1 MGNDCC
7 SSKKNNKAFEGENDL
22 NDTDFTQGGDDQD
35 NEPVI
40 KGSDLS
46 INRNGLIGATS
57 QQNLFDGD
65 EIFDEY
71 VDQTL
76 PEVSDEFR
84 EVGGLL
90 KFDYFLMVYKS
101 SMIWNRVKFAPK
113 KAELVNLRRQALK

>member
-1 MGNDCC
+1 MGNMCC
-7 SSKKNNKAFEGENDL
+7 QSKKGKTFEGENDL
-22 NDTDFTQGGDDQD
+22 NDKEYTQTGTDD
-35 NEPVI
+35 EPVI
-40 KGSDLS
+40 KAEGADLS
-46 INRNGLIGATS
+46 VSRNGLTS

-71 VDQTL
+71 IDQTL

-84 EVGGLL
+84 ELGGLL

-113 KAELVNLRRQALK
+113 KTELVTLRRTALK

>member
-1 MGNDCC
+1 MGNNCC
-7 SSKKNNKAFEGENDL
+7 GSKKNKAFEGENDL
-22 NDTDFTQGGDDQD
+22 NDTDFTQTGDDND

-40 KGSDLS
+40 TGADLS
-46 INRNGLIGATS
+46 INKHGLIGATS

-113 KAELVNLRRQALK
+113 KAELVNLRR

>member
-1 MGNDCC
+1 MGNNCC
-7 SSKKNNKAFEGENDL
+7 SSKKNKAFEGENEL
-22 NDTDFTQGGDDQD
+22 HDTDFTATGEDDD
-35 NEPVI
+35 NNEPVI
-40 KGSDLS
+40 TGADLS
-46 INRNGLIGATS
+46 ISKNGLIGAAT

-71 VDQTL
+71 VDENL

-90 KFDYFLMVYKS
+90 KFDYFLMIYKS

-113 KAELVNLRRQALK
+113 KAELVNLRRLALK